1 MKIKQLMDTLDAA
14 ANLYE
19 SAGKQDIAQ
28 DLQMLRGS
36 LVGAERLSVDD
47 LVQRVARK
55 KSGLG
60 SGELQS

>member
-19 SAGKQDIAQ
+19 SVDKQDIAQ
-28 DLQMLRGS
+28 DLKVLRGS
-36 LVGAERLSVDD
+36 LAGAERLSVDD
-47 LVQRVARK
+47 LVDRVARK